1 MTKLRA
7 VGDGESVPRRDPV
20 GMSIGVVFVFLAVV
34 LITNWGGWWWLAIVP
49 LLLFGL
55 GGFAESAQ
63 KAPRDHAGRRIKEN

>member
-1 MTKLRA
+1 
-7 VGDGESVPRRDPV
+7 
-20 GMSIGVVFVFLAVV
+20 MSIGVVFVFLAVV